1 MNQAYAIAYVTFGSV
16 RCIYK
21 ATKSGAIN
29 AVSRLVGVE
38 PIALTEVRTGRD
50 IAHPRITFVR

>member
-1 MNQAYAIAYVTFGSV
+1 MKQAYAIAYLTFGSV

-29 AVSRLVGVE
+29 EVGRLVGVE

-50 IAHPRITFVR
+50 LPHPRITFVR